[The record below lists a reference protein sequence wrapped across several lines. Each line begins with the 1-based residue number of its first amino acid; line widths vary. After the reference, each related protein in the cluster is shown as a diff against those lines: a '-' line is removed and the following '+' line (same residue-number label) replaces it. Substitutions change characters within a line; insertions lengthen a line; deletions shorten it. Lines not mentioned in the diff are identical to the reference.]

1 MGELVSMVSR
11 AQRLH
16 KEERTTVFNTTTV
29 GELGVNLASFFEAI
43 VETRATSQRRI
54 RERMSIPLP
63 TSYDEDLSQSS
74 SGSLS
79 FHDFVGYSEIKNQIR
94 RILKTIPTEAESA
107 LPPQRDKALAGII
120 APMRGVVIHGPVGC
134 GKTFLAKVSIHFYAA
149 I

>member
-1 MGELVSMVSR
+1 VGELVSMVSR

-16 KEERTTVFNTTTV
+16 KEERSTTTTV

-54 RERMSIPLP
+54 QERMSIPLP

-74 SGSLS
+74 LGSLS